1 MATAMA
7 QFILIRPGSTD
18 YDQQGRIQGNL
29 DIPLNEQGNSEV
41 AKTIDELKDQG
52 IRILYCCGCA
62 AARQTA
68 EALSTALGVKLKE
81 MDNMRNLN
89 HGLWQGMLINEVKRR
104 QPTVYRQWAEQPECV
119 RPPCGETISE
129 ARQRVSAA
137 LAKISRKHKDDV
149 VGVVV
154 PEPLASM
161 VRAELRSD
169 ELGDLWRASQERGS
183 WEAID
188 VTPAPVR

>member
-1 MATAMA
+1 MANAMT
-7 QFILIRPGSTD
+7 QFILVRPGSTD

-41 AKTIDELKDQG
+41 AKAIDELKHQG
-52 IRILYCCGCA
+52 IQILYCCGCS

-81 MDNMRNLN
+81 MDNMQNLN
-89 HGLWQGMLINEVKRR
+89 HGLWQGMLIDEVRRR
-104 QPTVYRQWAEQPECV
+104 QPTVYRQWQEQPECV
-119 RPPCGETISE
+119 RPPGGETIGE
-129 ARQRVSAA
+129 ARERVRAA

-149 VGVVV
+149 VGLIV

-161 VRAELRSD
+161 VRSQLRSD
-169 ELGDLWRASQERGS
+169 ELGDLWRATQDHGH
-183 WEAID
+183 WELID
-188 VTPAPVR
+188 MAPVPAR